1 MMLFIENVILAL
13 QSLRSNP
20 LRSVLTLIGIAVG
33 IAAVLYVVA
42 LGEITQRSITE
53 RLEALGSN
61 VLYIRP
67 GYSHH
72 GGVRTGTD
80 VVNLSWEDA
89 QEIERESRV
98 ILRCVPVLSA
108 RADIEYK
115 DQNINTEVTG
125 STPDYELVGNFKIA
139 AGRFFV
145 KEELERK
152 ERVCVLGAKVR
163 EELFETESPIGST
176 VMLNS
181 RRFTVVGL
189 LNLVGEDR
197 NSPDDQVF
205 VPLTTAQDRIFGR
218 EHLSNILAQMRSSD
232 DYEEALFDIEV
243 ILRRNHRLQPEQDND
258 FRVRR
263 QDVFLSTIQQTN
275 AEIARF
281 IIMIAMVSLFV
292 GGIGIA
298 NIMLVSV
305 TERVREIGV
314 RRAIGARK
322 SSILAQFI
330 TEAATLGVCGGVAGI
345 IGGLVFNYF
354 QIGAEIIVPWLWIGY
369 SFLICGFV
377 GVMAGMYPA
386 IRAANSNV
394 MESLRYE

>member
-1 MMLFIENVILAL
+1 MLFIENIILAM

-20 LRSVLTLIGIAVG
+20 LRSTLTLIGIAVG
-33 IAAVLYVVA
+33 IAAVLYVVV

-67 GYSHH
+67 GFSHH

-80 VVNLSWEDA
+80 VVSLKWEDA
-89 QEIERESRV
+89 LEIEKESRV
-98 ILRCVPVLSA
+98 ILRSVPVLNA
-108 RADIEYK
+108 RADLQYK
-115 DQNINTEVTG
+115 DQNINSEVTG
-125 STPDYELVGNFKIA
+125 STPDYEIVGNLKLA
-139 AGRFFV
+139 AGRFFNA
-145 KEELERK
+145 EELNRK
-152 ERVCVLGAKVR
+152 ERVCVLGAKVY
-163 EELFETESPIGST
+163 EDLFDTESPIGAP
-176 VMLNS
+176 VMLNA
-181 RRFTVVGL
+181 RRFMVVGL
-189 LNLVGEDR
+189 MNPVGEDR

-205 VPLTTAQDRIFGR
+205 IPLTTAQDRVFGR
-218 EHLSNILAQMRSSD
+218 ENLSNILAQMRSAD
-232 DYEEALFDIEV
+232 DYDEALFDIEM
-243 ILRRNHRLQPEQDND
+243 ILRRNHRLQPDQDND

-314 RRAIGARK
+314 RRAIGAKK

-330 TEAATLGVCGGVAGI
+330 TEAATLGITGGILGILAGLI
-345 IGGLVFNYF
+345 FNYF
-354 QIGAEIIVPWLWIGY
+354 QIDAQIIVPWTWIGY
-369 SFLICGFV
+369 SFLICGLV

-386 IRAANSNV
+386 IKAANANV

>member
-1 MMLFIENVILAL
+1 MLFIENIILAL

-20 LRSVLTLIGIAVG
+20 LRSTLTLIGIAVG
-33 IAAVLYVVA
+33 IAAVLYVVV
-42 LGEITQRSITE
+42 LGEITQRSITA

-67 GYSHH
+67 GFSHH

-80 VVNLSWEDA
+80 VVNLTWEDA
-89 QEIERESRV
+89 QEIEQESEV
-98 ILRCVPVLSA
+98 ILRGVPVLGG
-108 RADIEYK
+108 RADMEYK
-115 DQNINTEVTG
+115 DQNINTTVTG
-125 STPDYELVGNFKIA
+125 STPEYEIVSNFKLS
-139 AGRFFV
+139 AGRFFTP
-145 KEELERK
+145 EEVDRK
-152 ERVCVLGAKVR
+152 ERVCVLGAKVHQD
-163 EELFETESPIGST
+163 LFGTESPIGSA

-181 RRFTVVGL
+181 RRFTVIGL
-189 LNLVGEDR
+189 LNLSGEGHD
-197 NSPDDQVF
+197 SPDDQVF
-205 VPLTTAQDRIFGR
+205 VPLTTAQDRVFGR
-218 EHLSNILAQMRSSD
+218 EYLSSILAQMRKAE
-232 DYEEALFDIEV
+232 DYDEALFDIEV

-263 QDVFLSTIQQTN
+263 QDIFLSTIQETN

-330 TEAATLGVCGGVAGI
+330 TEAATLGVT
-345 IGGLVFNYF
+345 GGLLGIAGGLIFNYF
-354 QIGAEIIVPWLWIGY
+354 QIDAEIIVPWTWVGY
-369 SFLICGFV
+369 SFIICGLV
-377 GVMAGMYPA
+377 GVAAGMYPA
-386 IRAANSNV
+386 IRAANANV